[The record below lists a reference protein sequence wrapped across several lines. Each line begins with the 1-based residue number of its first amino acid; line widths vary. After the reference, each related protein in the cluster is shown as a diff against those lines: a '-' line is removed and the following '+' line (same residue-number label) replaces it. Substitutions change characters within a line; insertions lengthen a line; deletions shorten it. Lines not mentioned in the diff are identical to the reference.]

1 LSDVFTPETRSRVMA
16 AIKGKDTKE
25 ELCVRRFLFRQGL
38 RFRVND
44 RRLPGKPD
52 IVLPK
57 YRTVVFLNGCFW
69 HGHGC
74 SHFRMPQTNRTF
86 WEEKIRRNKARDEKN
101 VARLLSMGYR
111 VIVVWECELKGKR
124 NQEATLNGLLN
135 EIWDVQSGS

>member
-1 LSDVFTPETRSRVMA
+1 MSDVFSPEMRSRVMA
-16 AIKGKDTKE
+16 SIRGKNTKE

-44 RRLPGKPD
+44 SRLPGKPD

-74 SHFRMPQTNRTF
+74 AAFRMPSTNREF
-86 WEEKIRRNKARDEKN
+86 WETKIRRNKERDERN

-111 VIVVWECELKGKR
+111 VIVVWECELRGKQKR
-124 NQEATLNGLLN
+124 EATLNGLLN
-135 EIWDVQSGS
+135 EIWDA